1 MATAT
6 NSCRICEVRHVT
18 KPSVVWC
25 PECDEGFCSDC
36 VEHHSLAKATRH
48 HKTITIAEYQML
60 PPDVLQIPQSC
71 TNHGEK
77 FLLYCIDHG
86 MPCCGKCAI
95 EGHKGCNKIVNLDD
109 IIKNAKTSASFY
121 EIEETLA
128 EVMDNIKVILTIY
141 RKILLHYQKT
151 GSRLKSRFRKFVLR
165 SIPTS
170 IKCRI
175 TVVSKPTKAAL
186 RGRKKKQ
193 AQIDIPKEQTNNI
206 DNITARLQ
214 QTIKTT
220 ATKVRGYCILSDGRM
235 AFTCYERYNLILIN
249 VDGSNAFEVA
259 IPGAYDVAKG
269 ATDNTVIVSSSDI
282 LKSGISIVDIQ
293 DKEIRKFIYVDS
305 QCYSLAERNGH
316 VICCSLSGMK
326 MLNLH
331 TEVISTIT
339 TEGVSSTSYID
350 TNGKNIYFTSY
361 YGYSVTCCDFQGVI
375 KLTFEES
382 TILKNPRGISVDNDG
397 FVYVISKYSVILIS
411 PCGAAGIQKK
421 LVDEI
426 REVEETERRNVAQ
439 LVETLEEKGN
449 NLTKYQHS
457 IVNIKQHASDL

>member
-1 MATAT
+1 M
-6 NSCRICEVRHVT
+6 
-18 KPSVVWC
+18 
-25 PECDEGFCSDC
+25 
-36 VEHHSLAKATRH
+36 
-48 HKTITIAEYQML
+48 
-60 PPDVLQIPQSC
+60 
-71 TNHGEK
+71 
-77 FLLYCIDHG
+77 
-86 MPCCGKCAI
+86 
-95 EGHKGCNKIVNLDD
+95 
-109 IIKNAKTSASFY
+109 
-121 EIEETLA
+121 
-128 EVMDNIKVILTIY
+128 
-141 RKILLHYQKT
+141 
-151 GSRLKSRFRKFVLR
+151 
-165 SIPTS
+165 S
-170 IKCRI
+170 IKQIEQDLANAEQFTESFLDGDKVNTRVI
-175 TVVSKPTKAAL
+175 PSNIDKNVETIVKNVHNFGEIAVVSKPTKAAL

-220 ATKVRGYCILSDGRM
+220 ATKVRGCCILSDGRM

-350 TNGKNIYFTSY
+350 TNGKNICFTSY
-361 YGYSVTCCDFQGVI
+361 CGYSVTCCDFQGVI
-375 KLTFEES
+375 KWTFEES

-411 PCGAAGIQKK
+411 PCG
-421 LVDEI
+421 
-426 REVEETERRNVAQ
+426 
-439 LVETLEEKGN
+439 
-449 NLTKYQHS
+449 
-457 IVNIKQHASDL
+457 KQHKTLLSSSDGLCEPQALYYDKTRDILLIAQIKDKAFLYKID